1 MSNLLREY
9 IELMLEAMPVGQS
22 SLMASKILGY
32 AAEWATWEACSGKDG
47 FKFATQ
53 EDRRIQPIWDAT
65 PDKKIREQFKETYD
79 LMVEVALSEAAEI
92 RSDGLTL
99 ASPRKP
105 DEGTATEKVD
115 VVTKDADIHV
125 KFNDAVRLA
134 GFQRV
139 KGDVAASKTAAVYDE
154 VMKSFGNSLAIDRR
168 FIDKNGFLRRPG
180 GVKGMSKMDLAQK
193 KAAMKLQTEFQ
204 DARDQY
210 RLAFTN
216 SEKNPEVPG
225 YREEFIAQLDAA
237 GIRTAILEDIKKQ
250 LLGDSGRA
258 TIYFKY
264 FSSGP
269 NDVRLETHQYNVE
282 DMVVTPILK
291 EATKFYQITS
301 TDGSKVYFMIEFR
314 LDGGGHPPQLK
325 VGKDLDAAS
334 NEEA

>member
-1 MSNLLREY
+1 MNSLLKEY
-9 IELMLEAMPVGQS
+9 IGLMLEAMPVGQS

-32 AAEWATWEACSGKDG
+32 AAEWATWEACGGRGG

-65 PDKKIREQFKETYD
+65 PDKKIRRQFEETYG

-92 RSDGLTL
+92 RSKTGLTL

-115 VVTKDADIHV
+115 VVTRDADIHV

-139 KGDVAASKTAAVYDE
+139 KGDVAASKTAVVYDK
-154 VMKSFGNSLAIDRR
+154 VMKNFGNSLDIDPR
-168 FIDKNGFLRRPG
+168 FMDKNGFLRRPS
-180 GVKGMSKMDLAQK
+180 GVKGMSKMGLAQK
-193 KAAMKLQTEFQ
+193 RAAMKLQTEFQ
-204 DARDQY
+204 NVRDQY

-216 SEKNPEVPG
+216 SKENPEVPG
-225 YREEFIAQLDAA
+225 YREEFITALDAA
-237 GIRTAILEDIKKQ
+237 GIREAILEDIKKQ

-269 NDVRLETHQYNVE
+269 TDVRLETHQYDVE

-291 EATKFYQITS
+291 EATKFYQVTN

-325 VGKDLDAAS
+325 VGKDLDATT
-334 NEEA
+334 EEV